1 MPRPFSGLL
10 QALDMI
16 GIKVA
21 PMARQRFPKFVYG
34 SGSEPDPRFTLA
46 NERTFL
52 AWIRTSL
59 ALLAGGIALE
69 VLGLGLHEGL
79 RLAASIILIVSG
91 TLAAPMAWVAWA
103 RSERALRA
111 NLPLPSSY
119 FTLPVAVVLVVTGI
133 MVLLAFLLR

>member
-1 MPRPFSGLL
+1 ML
-10 QALDMI
+10 AL
-16 GIKVA
+16 
-21 PMARQRFPKFVYG
+21 MARQRFPKFVYG
-34 SGSEPDPRFTLA
+34 SGLEPDPRFTLA

-79 RLAASIILIVSG
+79 RLAASIILIASG

-103 RSERALRA
+103 RSERALR
-111 NLPLPSSY
+111 NNSPLPSSY
-119 FTLPVAVVLVVTGI
+119 FTLPVAVVLVVTGV
-133 MVLLAFLLR
+133 MVLLAFILR